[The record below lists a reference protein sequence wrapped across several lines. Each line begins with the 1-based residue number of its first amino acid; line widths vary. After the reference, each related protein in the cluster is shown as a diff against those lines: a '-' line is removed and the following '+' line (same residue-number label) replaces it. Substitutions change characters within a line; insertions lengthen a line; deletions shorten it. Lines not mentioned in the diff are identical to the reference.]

1 MKKLG
6 KRKLN
11 DHKNNIKN
19 KQVYE
24 YVNTIKNNEN
34 SNNEQDFQYDR
45 KKNKKQLNDKLLN
58 KNKNENS
65 VIVAS
70 KESINLIQQV
80 LPTNN
85 EKIDEN
91 HAQNNEENNE
101 NKKINKDNFLLS
113 SIYDLFEGYDEI
125 IIKPI
130 SKNQYIINASI
141 KLEEN
146 SEIKFE
152 IIYDNE
158 RDYFDYY
165 SNNKNFRF
173 ENEDEPFNYDLD
185 IPKEDFTLL
194 IKNFKKFKFK
204 NKYCF

>member
-34 SNNEQDFQYDR
+34 SNNEKDFQYDR

>member
-11 DHKNNIKN
+11 DHKKN

-85 EKIDEN
+85 ENIDEN

-204 NKYCF
+204 NK

>member
-85 EKIDEN
+85 ENIDEN

-113 SIYDLFEGYDEI
+113 SIYEN
-125 IIKPI
+125 KC
-130 SKNQYIINASI
+130 SK
-141 KLEEN
+141 
-146 SEIKFE
+146 
-152 IIYDNE
+152 
-158 RDYFDYY
+158 
-165 SNNKNFRF
+165 
-173 ENEDEPFNYDLD
+173 
-185 IPKEDFTLL
+185 
-194 IKNFKKFKFK
+194 
-204 NKYCF
+204 

>member
-185 IPKEDFTLL
+185 IPKEDFPLL
-194 IKNFKKFKFK
+194 IKNFKKFKFE
-204 NKYCF
+204 NK

>member
-85 EKIDEN
+85 ENIDEN

>member
-85 EKIDEN
+85 ENIDEN
-91 HAQNNEENNE
+91 HAQNNE

-204 NKYCF
+204 NK

>member
-173 ENEDEPFNYDLD
+173 VNEDEPFNYDLD

-204 NKYCF
+204 NK